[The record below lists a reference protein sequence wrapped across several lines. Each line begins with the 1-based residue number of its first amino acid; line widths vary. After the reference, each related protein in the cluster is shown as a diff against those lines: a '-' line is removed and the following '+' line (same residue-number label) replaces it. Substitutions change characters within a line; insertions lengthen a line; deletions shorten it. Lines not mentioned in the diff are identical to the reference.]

1 MENQENFG
9 KISTIK
15 KFNITQNEN
24 EANEVFIPK
33 KLLGQKKLKMK
44 DSQVKFFIKKNF
56 YFRIDDT
63 NECKKKISDSIAA
76 NEGRWSKEEH
86 DKFLEGIVLY
96 GINWKKVKTLIGTRT
111 SIQVRSHA
119 QKFFYKMKTC
129 KDENLGID
137 FTLNSISNIRDMINQ
152 IKNHNS
158 NLNIINIFKFLAYKC
173 DNLEKSRKKI
183 VAKNNKNFDF
193 NQKNELNNQSN
204 IINLKENCSY
214 MKDNNFFFNQNSNI
228 NEKKAMKET
237 QNIND
242 SVSNN
247 ILDINNQNNIINILQ
262 NLLTM
267 NYYSNAY
274 NFLLSN
280 NINSQNYDITN
291 NVNKLLINYIISNN
305 SLNSSNLINENAL
318 LSLALQNN
326 ILNNINNINFIHNNN
341 NINLNNITNK
351 NNIYG
356 INNYNIINKINN
368 GNNIDKIK
376 DDFCIYTDKKDNND
390 IKDNNIDVK
399 DNNIDNCNNKEDK
412 DYNIDINKKDFQ
424 KNNMEKNN
432 STNEEN
438 SPNNNNISSYGI

>member
-1 MENQENFG
+1 MENQETFG

-44 DSQVKFFIKKNF
+44 DSQVKFIIKKNF

-158 NLNIINIFKFLAYKC
+158 NLNIINVFKFLTYKC

-228 NEKKAMKET
+228 NEQKTMKET

-242 SVSNN
+242 SISNN

-326 ILNNINNINFIHNNN
+326 ILNNINNINSIHNNN

-399 DNNIDNCNNKEDK
+399 ENNIDNCNNKEDK